1 MSTSARI
8 TPVEPGTRPELAP
21 LEKNILE
28 ARGRISLLYKVLLN
42 SPPVCDGWEQMM
54 TAIRNKTSLAPRL
67 RELIILR
74 IAVLNKAAYEF
85 DAHVPHAEKA
95 GVTAEQIA
103 AVRETPVGAAIPA
116 DERLALELTDVMTRD
131 IQVPDALF
139 DKVRARYDD
148 RSRVELAATIASYNM
163 VSRFLV
169 ALHIE

>member
-1 MSTSARI
+1 MSAAPRI
-8 TPVEPGTRPELAP
+8 TPVEPGTRTELAE
-21 LEKNILE
+21 LEKNIIGS
-28 ARGRISLLYKVLLN
+28 RGRISLLYKVLLN
-42 SPPVCDGWEQMM
+42 SPTVCDGWEQMM

-85 DAHVPHAEKA
+85 EAHVPHAEKA
-95 GVTAEQIA
+95 GVSAEQIA
-103 AVRETPVGAAIPA
+103 AVRETPLGAAIPA
-116 DERLALELTDVMTRD
+116 GERLALELTDVMTRD
-131 IQVPDALF
+131 VQVPDALF
-139 DKVRARYDD
+139 ERVRAQYDD

>member
-1 MSTSARI
+1 MSAPARI
-8 TPVEPGTRPELAP
+8 TPIEPGTRPELAQ
-21 LEKNILE
+21 LEKNIMG

-54 TAIRNKTSLAPRL
+54 TAIRNKTSIAPRL

-74 IAVLNKAAYEF
+74 IAVLNKASYEF
-85 DAHVPHAEKA
+85 EAHVPHAEKA
-95 GVTAEQIA
+95 GVSAEQIA
-103 AVRETPVGAAIPA
+103 AVRETPPGAAIPA
-116 DERLALELTDVMTRD
+116 DERLALELTDVM
-131 IQVPDALF
+131 F

-148 RSRVELAATIASYNM
+148 RARVELAATIASYNM

>member
-1 MSTSARI
+1 MSAPARI
-8 TPVEPGTRPELAP
+8 TPIEPGTRPELAQ
-21 LEKNILE
+21 LEKNIMG

-54 TAIRNKTSLAPRL
+54 TAIRNKTSIAPRL

-74 IAVLNKAAYEF
+74 IAVLNKASYEF

-95 GVTAEQIA
+95 GVSAEQIT
-103 AVRETPVGAAIPA
+103 AVRETPPGAAIPA
-116 DERLALELTDVMTRD
+116 AELLALELTDVMTRD

-148 RSRVELAATIASYNM
+148 RARVELAATIASYNM